1 MYRGCSESYE
11 PGVGVGAVTRR
22 VKEEACVVLGVEGA
36 TMRLGLWW
44 LDVAVR
50 GAVEQLPLV
59 NAKPLFEE
67 ARRGSNGR
75 GARGEQ

>member
-44 LDVAVR
+44 LVAAMR
-50 GAVEQLPLV
+50 GAAEVLPVV
-59 NAKPLFEE
+59 NVHPQFKA
-67 ARRGSNGR
+67 
-75 GARGEQ
+75 